1 VRRSQNFC
9 GDLQTTALSLKIKRG
24 TQGDGRVAIAFT
36 IMVLMLLTALVL
48 FGFLVVGL
56 FRPEIYNL
64 ISFGKS
70 TAARNQVNPELKRRL
85 LMLCNGNEALAKR
98 LVAHARDYN
107 RQRSA
112 NWWYEKAI
120 ADLERDR
127 YGR

>member
-1 VRRSQNFC
+1 
-9 GDLQTTALSLKIKRG
+9 
-24 TQGDGRVAIAFT
+24 VAIVLV
-36 IMVLMLLTALVL
+36 MVALMLLTAAGL
-48 FGFLVVGL
+48 FIFLVASL
-56 FRPEIYNL
+56 FRPELLNL
-64 ISFGKS
+64 VRFSTKGK
-70 TAARNQVNPELKRRL
+70 TATRNQVNPELERRL